1 MVLQSH
7 KNKGTT
13 IKRSEKGLRSRSRSP
28 PHSGVLGVEVVA
40 PEIDA
45 PGGSSFSPNSIK
57 GLLGRIDQTLYHVDQ
72 VLDDKPARDL
82 PKSSAGDQMPSES
95 GNRISTVSLE
105 ELKRRVRGTLQPS
118 HHAMQ
123 ASSRPTSTHSADS
136 NSPEQECTGVC
147 TSLDAL
153 PDLSPCSTHDLSHSA
168 INYNDHAYQDSYLA
182 SYLNAASPAT
192 EAMNCVSVTA
202 NLKIV
207 AAPLQKLLSQSPLSQ
222 SPLSQSPLSLSSKPP
237 EPLGVKLAAEC
248 VGIAR
253 EQAHTYNGSS
263 DRRLEKTEA
272 VEKAKEQALRKARE
286 DCDRLFSSG
295 KTDLLSSLKSRH
307 DISSDSPSMH
317 VIDVLSSPQANPIT
331 ATQPTHD
338 SHHHLQQHLQ
348 KQQHIRNSV
357 NPFFVANSQN
367 LRQQTQRNERCYD
380 QPASLQ
386 NSLCKQPIYAPQQTA
401 TPAQQSAV
409 GQPIVVNLGYAK
421 KQQQQQQPLPLR
433 KVQLHV
439 LSQQQPISRQQHPQQ
454 QQQHV
459 TNSRI
464 LSSYTQVHFPGDAS
478 QQGTDCDGF
487 AKPYAFH
494 MNSHMNSQK
503 IMIPYSVHAP
513 QNTNRIVVP
522 RLKPQEREMNKENYL
537 HHEKIAGAAYF

>member
-1 MVLQSH
+1 VVLQSH

-13 IKRSEKGLRSRSRSP
+13 IKWIEKGPHSRSRSP
-28 PHSGVLGVEVVA
+28 PHSGVLGVVA

-72 VLDDKPARDL
+72 VLDDKPSRDL
-82 PKSSAGDQMPSES
+82 QKSSAGDQMPSES
-95 GNRISTVSLE
+95 GNRISTVSLG
-105 ELKRRVRGTLQPS
+105 ELKRRVLGSLQPS
-118 HHAMQ
+118 HHVMQ

-136 NSPEQECTGVC
+136 NSPEQECTEVC

-153 PDLSPCSTHDLSHSA
+153 PDLSPCSAHDLSHSA
-168 INYNDHAYQDSYLA
+168 INYDDHAYQDSYLA
-182 SYLNAASPAT
+182 SYLNAASPPT

-202 NLKIV
+202 NLKIM
-207 AAPLQKLLSQSPLSQ
+207 AAPLQKLLSQ

-263 DRRLEKTEA
+263 DRRHEKTEA
-272 VEKAKEQALRKARE
+272 VAKAKEQALRKARE
-286 DCDRLFSSG
+286 DCDRLFSTCE
-295 KTDLLSSLKSRH
+295 TDLLSSLKSRH
-307 DISSDSPSMH
+307 DISSTSPSMH

-338 SHHHLQQHLQ
+338 SHHLQQHLQ

-357 NPFFVANSQN
+357 NPFSAANSQN
-367 LRQQTQRNERCYD
+367 LHQQTQCNERCYD
-380 QPASLQ
+380 QPSSLQ
-386 NSLCKQPIYAPQQTA
+386 NSLRRQPIYAPQQTA

-409 GQPIVVNLGYAK
+409 GQPIVINLGYAK
-421 KQQQQQQPLPLR
+421 KQQQHQQPLPLR

-439 LSQQQPISRQQHPQQ
+439 LSQHQPISRQQHPQQ
-454 QQQHV
+454 QQHHV

-464 LSSYTQVHFPGDAS
+464 FSSYTQVHFPGDAP
-478 QQGTDCDGF
+478 QQGTDSDGF

-503 IMIPYSVHAP
+503 TMIPYSYSEHAP
-513 QNTNRIVVP
+513 QNTSRLVVS